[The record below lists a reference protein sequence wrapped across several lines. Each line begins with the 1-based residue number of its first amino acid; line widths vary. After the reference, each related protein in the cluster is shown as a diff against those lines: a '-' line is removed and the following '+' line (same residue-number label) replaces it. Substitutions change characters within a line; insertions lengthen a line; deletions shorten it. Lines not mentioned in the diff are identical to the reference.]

1 MLNKLTIKERKQFDK
16 TVDAIKK
23 LKDVDVINEAEDRS
37 QRQHYIFNQLINANV
52 IEDADAYVNTEFI
65 YVTDF
70 IEEIVFEKIMKV
82 NPDLN
87 SDDTNQVFHEQ
98 IMLLNMIYA
107 RQIIDVYNEVF
118 EAFKNIEKEDED
130 LYIWRYEFLEEEHW
144 GLLEDAVDS
153 YDNQFKLN
161 LK

>member
-23 LKDVDVINEAEDRS
+23 LKDIDVINEAEDRS

-130 LYIWRYEFLEEEHW
+130 LYVWRYEFLDEEHW
-144 GLLEDAVDS
+144 GLLDDAVDN